1 MLKNYIAVSI
11 ASLFALVI
19 ITVAGLTT
27 FDNLKQLFNKEII
40 SGKITKVNLLNNYP
54 KNGGGNLNAFEFK
67 IDSKN
72 EKLFLTPYE
81 RINYN
86 IKIGD
91 IITFKK
97 LYIGNTNSKI
107 LSINGQTIDTFYD
120 LFDLLM
126 LVLCI
131 ASILICFFY
140 FKINKAKK
148 YINNT
153 EEYRRATRRR
163 KR

>member
-1 MLKNYIAVSI
+1 MLKNYIAI
-11 ASLFALVI
+11 FIISLFALII
-19 ITVAGLTT
+19 ITVASLTT
-27 FDNLKQLFNKEII
+27 FHNLKQLFNNEII
-40 SGKITKVNLLNNYP
+40 SGKITKVNLLSNYP
-54 KNGGGNLNAFEFK
+54 KSGGGNLNAFEFK
-67 IDSKN
+67 IDSEN
-72 EKLFLTPYE
+72 VKLFLTPYE

-97 LYIGNTNSKI
+97 IYVGDTNSKI
-107 LSINGQTIDTFYD
+107 LSINGETIDTFYD

-126 LVLCI
+126 LVICI

-140 FKINKAKK
+140 FKINNAKK

-153 EEYRRATRRR
+153 EEYRKITQRR
-163 KR
+163 KQ